1 MRRSSGSGALQAQC
15 CATLQVLPS
24 KVVTIASLAPHM
36 GLKPAS
42 AKTPTPALC
51 ATPTHRCLA
60 PGLLVLQENCLTTL
74 QRLPDGCVEL
84 LVVDPPFGFYAAERG
99 RKHGGW
105 DRRWS
110 DDFWKRLVQQILR
123 VLSRRGRFIV
133 FCLRDL
139 SDHLGRLIR
148 EDVYDTD
155 LTFQRLLWQ
164 HDEKTNTQNTHMLMQ
179 DFEEMLVYSRK
190 ADQPSLRLSSDLRNA
205 QFSTFKHSRD
215 AVDDAGRRK
224 TMKPQALMEALIATF
239 TRDGDLVVDVTA
251 NNHVTGRA
259 AHVLERRYV
268 GVELDPRRYR
278 EGIQMVGAFLE
289 GCPQSF
295 VQLHLAEDAAHR
307 LHDAICAGVRA
318 AERNNDHPGAPR
330 LVLRL
335 QGRRYSFYG
344 FGTFDAVRAREHVPL
359 SQEKVAILLYRGEAG
374 LLTTLRQE
382 LAGFEALC
390 SLAEANC
397 PGLVIV
403 YAHVLLQSD
412 AQACLDWHRDTE
424 TRGYRHVK
432 KTLVVLISDTR
443 STMDIVDEDGSVK
456 TLTYR
461 DRGSA
466 VQFDAGCEHRSGK
479 ASPGTVKVA
488 LMLARPEDARRRGS
502 GTTSG
507 ARDCPVTVTKPT
519 RTGREYDGPVQDGPA
534 HDATV
539 HDAAA
544 HDAAARDTAARD
556 TAAHD
561 GTEMASAKVPRAR
574 PRRWFSPGTGV
585 TCATACAHIP
595 RTPDTSRPPAR
606 RPVPRQRHTRTH
618 THARACTQ
626 PVLLRTMKRT
636 LRSSASLG
644 VPRTRT
650 RTHAYASTR
659 TRRTHAYTTHATH
672 ARDARGVTTYKRKT
686 MCVLRRSKL
695 A

>member
-42 AKTPTPALC
+42 AETPTPALC

-60 PGLLVLQENCLTTL
+60 PRLLVLQEDCLTTL

-139 SDHLGRLIR
+139 SDHVGRLIR

-224 TMKPQALMEALIATF
+224 TMKPQALMEALIAAF
-239 TRDGDLVVDVTA
+239 TRGGDLVVDVTA

-259 AHVLERRYV
+259 AHVLARRYV

-278 EGIQMVGAFLE
+278 EGLQMVGAFLE
-289 GCPQSF
+289 ESPKLF

-318 AERNNDHPGAPR
+318 AERNNDRPGAPR

-344 FGTFDAVRAREHVPL
+344 FGTFDAVRAYEHDPL
-359 SQEKVAILLYRGEAG
+359 AQEKAAILLYRGEAG
-374 LLTTLRQE
+374 MLTTLRQE

-390 SLAEANC
+390 SLAEATC
-397 PGLVIV
+397 PGLEIV
-403 YAHVLLQSD
+403 YAHVLLQSN

-432 KTLVVLISDTR
+432 TTLVVLISKTY
-443 STMDIVDEDGSVK
+443 STMDIVDRDGSVK

-461 DRGSA
+461 GRGSA
-466 VQFDAGCEHRSGK
+466 VRFDADCEHRSGA

-488 LMLARPEDARRRGS
+488 LMLARPKDARRRKEKGS
-502 GTTSG
+502 GKTSG
-507 ARDCPVTVTKPT
+507 ARIYPLTVTKPT
-519 RTGREYDGPVQDGPA
+519 RTGRECDGPAQDGPA
-534 HDATV
+534 HDAAV

-544 HDAAARDTAARD
+544 QDTAVHDAAS
-556 TAAHD
+556 HD
-561 GTEMASAKVPRAR
+561 STEMATTQHKVPRM
-574 PRRWFSPGTGV
+574 PPPVVLPSPGSGV
-585 TCATACAHIP
+585 TCATACAHI
-595 RTPDTSRPPAR
+595 RHTAGRPPGALHA
-606 RPVPRQRHTRTH
+606 PTVPRQRH
-618 THARACTQ
+618 A
-626 PVLLRTMKRT
+626 
-636 LRSSASLG
+636 
-644 VPRTRT
+644 RTRT
-650 RTHAYASTR
+650 RAHNPPCCAQ
-659 TRRTHAYTTHATH
+659 
-672 ARDARGVTTYKRKT
+672 
-686 MCVLRRSKL
+686 
-695 A
+695 

>member
-1 MRRSSGSGALQAQC
+1 MLRSSGSGALQAQC

-36 GLKPAS
+36 GLEPAS
-42 AKTPTPALC
+42 AETPTPALC

-60 PGLLVLQENCLTTL
+60 PRLLVLQEDCLTTL

-139 SDHLGRLIR
+139 SDHVGRLIR

-215 AVDDAGRRK
+215 AVDVAGRRK
-224 TMKPQALMEALIATF
+224 TMKPQALMEALIAAF
-239 TRDGDLVVDVTA
+239 TRGGDLVVDVTA

-259 AHVLERRYV
+259 AHALERRYV

-278 EGIQMVGAFLE
+278 EGLQMMRGFLE
-289 GCPQSF
+289 ECPQPF

-307 LHDAICAGVRA
+307 LHAAICAGVRA
-318 AERNNDHPGAPR
+318 AERNNDRPGAPR
-330 LVLRL
+330 LVLGL

-344 FGTFDAVRAREHVPL
+344 FGTFKAVRACEHDPL
-359 SQEKVAILLYRGEAG
+359 AQEKAAILLYRGEAG
-374 LLTTLRQE
+374 LLTTLRRE

-390 SLAEANC
+390 GLAEATC
-397 PGLVIV
+397 PGLKIV
-403 YAHVLLQSD
+403 YAHVLLQSN

-432 KTLVVLISDTR
+432 TTLVVLISKTY
-443 STMDIVDEDGSVK
+443 STMDIVDRDGSVK

-461 DRGSA
+461 GRGSA
-466 VQFDAGCEHRSGK
+466 VRFDADCEHRSGA

-488 LMLARPEDARRRGS
+488 LMLAPKDARRRKKKGS
-502 GTTSG
+502 GKMSG
-507 ARDCPVTVTKPT
+507 ARSCPLTVTKPT
-519 RTGREYDGPVQDGPA
+519 RTGRECDGPAQDGPA
-534 HDATV
+534 HDAAV
-539 HDAAA
+539 HDTAAQDTA
-544 HDAAARDTAARD
+544 VHDTAAQDTAVHDTAAMASTQHKVRRPAGGAFTRHRRHLRNCLCTHAAAARPGEKGRLCT
-556 TAAHD
+556 
-561 GTEMASAKVPRAR
+561 
-574 PRRWFSPGTGV
+574 PRRS
-585 TCATACAHIP
+585 HSK
-595 RTPDTSRPPAR
+595 DT
-606 RPVPRQRHTRTH
+606 HTRT
-618 THARACTQ
+618 RTQ
-626 PVLLRTMKRT
+626 PVLLHTMKRT
-636 LRSSASLG
+636 LRSSASLQCAG
-644 VPRTRT
+644 ARTRV
-650 RTHAYASTR
+650 THAHTARAHPHTAR
-659 TRRTHAYTTHATH
+659 TRRTPH
-672 ARDARGVTTYKRKT
+672 ARCDA
-686 MCVLRRSKL
+686 
-695 A
+695 